1 MKVSAPQELSLSIF
15 SWLLEDS
22 GWLMMVKI
30 VANRLMMVTI
40 CWNSGKYP
48 TFLSFPMVYID
59 SCWWLLTVNDGR
71 MLTTSTFGLCCAG
84 RERTDTEVHT
94 TLRPGGIGNSTSTA
108 SLKWFEMIFEREIN
122 RTCMTWMLSQPMFL
136 SRALHGI
143 TTQVPRYATFKVFVS
158 YQQLRVPTSTEMVA
172 PQPGHDLR
180 AQRAFQCW
188 IPQRVFRC
196 TAMWPWNSG
205 NDARFLC
212 LEDVQLHRSKCG

>member
-1 MKVSAPQELSLSIF
+1 MVAYCKWWVNANNQHI
-15 SWLLEDS
+15 WALLCR
-22 GWLMMVKI
+22 K
-30 VANRLMMVTI
+30 
-40 CWNSGKYP
+40 
-48 TFLSFPMVYID
+48 
-59 SCWWLLTVNDGR
+59 
-71 MLTTSTFGLCCAG
+71 
-84 RERTDTEVHT
+84 RTHWYRGPHNTP
-94 TLRPGGIGNSTSTA
+94 PGGIGNSTSTA
-108 SLKWFEMIFEREIN
+108 SLKWFEMIFEREIK
-122 RTCMTWMLSQPMFL
+122 RTCMIWMLSQPMFL

-188 IPQRVFRC
+188 SPQRVFRC
-196 TAMWPWNSG
+196 TATWPWNSG